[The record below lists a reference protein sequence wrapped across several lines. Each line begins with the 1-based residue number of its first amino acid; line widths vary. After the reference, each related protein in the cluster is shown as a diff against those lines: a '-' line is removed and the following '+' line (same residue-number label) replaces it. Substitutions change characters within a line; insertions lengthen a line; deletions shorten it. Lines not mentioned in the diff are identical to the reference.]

1 MPFIDYYTKLGKINY
16 DVLGDGT
23 TKLATNIMSRAR
35 FKQVSDSNATVYYTY
50 TVKDY
55 ETPETLAFNYY
66 GDSGLHWIIILSN
79 DIYNLY
85 TDWVKSSP
93 DFYRFLIKK
102 YGADLDPIQKANWT
116 IDELKA
122 DPSVVHHFQDY
133 LGNYI
138 DITAYEYQFINNPDD
153 TKPEYV
159 TYFDYEDQRN
169 ESLRNIRLP
178 RKEFA
183 TIIDQQMN
191 DLFFKR

>member
-79 DIYNLY
+79 DIYNIY